1 MFAIKFHNDSDY
13 LCFKTRNTIMI
24 SKVIPFIISVSFW
37 SCFCLFFE
45 SDFNLFKI
53 LYTVQ
58 NYLSNVLFN
67 LIVLLFATAIY
78 RLALAST
85 TTPPEDLN
93 IIVFPTYMDIYN
105 HWWSWHLEEGN
116 HYYLPIIK
124 LW

>member
-1 MFAIKFHNDSDY
+1 MFAIKHYNNSNY
-13 LCFKTRNTIMI
+13 LCLKTKTKIMV
-24 SKVIPFIISVSFW
+24 SKITPFIISVSFW
-37 SCFCLFFE
+37 FCFWLFFE

-85 TTPPEDLN
+85 TIPPEDLN